1 MTHAYTRPFSS
12 GVYTSPT
19 GTVTTLDSI
28 SYGVTIPASPM
39 DVPVPPTEG
48 FPVSIAG
55 RNYMI
60 DTSFEPYRREAY
72 RHKSLP
78 PQRQSLH
85 YTNIAD
91 DGTISTEGLWRRE
104 ARDWALGAGQI
115 YLDRNKSDSARFY
128 RSKGIDPWQ
137 QWQTTLLPDTLAQ
150 YTSSSS
156 SNPIKAIRCSNFVY
170 IVDGNS
176 VYFTS
181 AWSGATTAVINP
193 QTYYL
198 SKSGTTITVSTTGG
212 FPPTGAITLSNGAV
226 YSYTGKSGTTFTG
239 CALVSGSGL
248 PAANTLVSYVITA
261 AATTIYVKGYPA
273 NAGNYILI
281 DTEEMSISSATL
293 VSGTTNTYAYVVT
306 RGVSGT
312 TAAAHNPSSTVT
324 FVPSLVGGISGT
336 VLDIC
341 SDGYQ
346 VYILTT
352 TGLYLGVGGN
362 TDGVA
367 TMFTFGASLGGLAG
381 QAPSGIIAWVGG
393 RLMMALNGITG
404 IGTGSTTVPSGSSL
418 FDLTFSSTV
427 TGGAIPNIDGY
438 LTAAI
443 NNTATTIP
451 VDYLQHTIA
460 NNDILQ
466 IEGEQVKASGAFSI
480 GATSITVARG
490 QNGTTATSH
499 AQGTPI
505 YKPAKVLNVLTAQ
518 QQGLLYTHPNQQ
530 WLWSGITAGSSQVY
544 FAGYSDGTA
553 TPDQGTVYRST
564 VAASTSAT
572 PPPTVGNLSYP
583 VVALPLP
590 GGEYP
595 TAIHNYL
602 NFIFVGTNKGIRM
615 CETLNALDPTG
626 NTGDLKSGPLVPNI
640 TQPVTSPVTAIVGW
654 DRYVYFA
661 WSDYDSTSTG
671 LGRMDLTTFID
682 SLAPAY
688 ASDLMITGQGTVAW
702 LDWDPI
708 TNSPLIS
715 YVPSSGHAAIY
726 TADPNNCVAS
736 GTIDSG
742 LITYGIPDYKN
753 AVSIDV
759 NLANAAGQTNSSV
772 NFTLGIDDQTAISA
786 GSYSGIATKY
796 KLPFEQQFGE
806 QFRVITNL
814 EAGTSETGVRITP
827 TLNRWTLKALPGIPS
842 GILISAVL
850 LMYEPYEVDG
860 QIVYHDPYVEYEFLE
875 GLRQSQTVVSFVEGP
890 FSALV
895 TVDALDWL
903 PERRRPVSQGGYHG
917 DMVVSL
923 KTLSG

>member
-12 GVYTSPT
+12 DVYTSPT

-28 SYGVTIPASPM
+28 SYGVTVPASPM

-85 YTNIAD
+85 YTNIPD

-150 YTSSSS
+150 YTSASVGGQ
-156 SNPIKAIRCSNFVY
+156 IKAIRCSNFVY

-198 SKSGTTITVSTTGG
+198 SKSGTTITVSTAGG

-248 PAANTLVSYVITA
+248 PAANTPVSYVITA
-261 AATTIYVKGYPA
+261 AATTIYVNGYPA

-306 RGVSGT
+306 RGVAGT

-352 TGLYLGVGGN
+352 TGLYLGIGGN

-367 TMFTFGASLGGLAG
+367 TMFTFGASLSGLAG
-381 QAPSGIIAWVGG
+381 QTPSGIIAWVGG

-404 IGTGSTTVPSGSSL
+404 IGTASTTVPSGSSL

-438 LTAAI
+438 LRAAI

-451 VDYLQHTIA
+451 VDYLQHSVA
-460 NNDILQ
+460 SGDILQ
-466 IEGEQVKASGAFSI
+466 IEGEQVKASGAFSV

-499 AQGTPI
+499 AQATPI

-530 WLWSGITAGSSQVY
+530 WVWSGITAGSSQVY
-544 FAGYSDGTA
+544 FAGYSDGTSA
-553 TPDQGTVYRST
+553 PDQGAVYRST
-564 VAASTSAT
+564 VAPATSSA
-572 PPPTVGNLSYP
+572 PPPTIGNLSYP
-583 VVALPLP
+583 VVALPMP

-595 TAIHNYL
+595 TCIRNYL
-602 NFIFVGTNKGIRM
+602 NYIFLGTNKGIRM

-626 NTGDLKSGPLVPNI
+626 NTGDLKSGPLLPNI
-640 TQPVTSPVTAIVGW
+640 TQPVTSPVTAIIGW

-661 WSDYDSTSTG
+661 WNNYDSTSTG
-671 LGRMDLTTFID
+671 IGRLDLTTFID
-682 SLAPAY
+682 SQAPAY
-688 ASDLMITGQGTVAW
+688 ASDLMVTGQGTVNW
-702 LDWDPI
+702 LDWDPH

-715 YVPSSGHAAIY
+715 LMPVSGNSAVY
-726 TADPNNCVAS
+726 TADPVNCVAS

-759 NLANAAGQTNSSV
+759 NVANAVGQTNSSV

-796 KLPFEQQFGE
+796 KLPFDQQFGE